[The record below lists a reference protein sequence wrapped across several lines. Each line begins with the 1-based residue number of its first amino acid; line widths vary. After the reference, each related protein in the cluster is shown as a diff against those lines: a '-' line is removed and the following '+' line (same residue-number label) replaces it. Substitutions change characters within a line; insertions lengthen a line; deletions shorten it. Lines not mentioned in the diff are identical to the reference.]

1 MLLAKVRTSQP
12 LNISG
17 GLANRYQPC
26 ELGGSDDSPIEGLA
40 AG

>member
-1 MLLAKVRTSQP
+1 MLLAKETQTQP

-17 GLANRYQPC
+17 GLANLYQPG